1 VKRQKLKVW
10 TTSLVVR
17 VIRRRSFDLFSIA
30 HAIIAAIRAILGS
43 PANADEITSHA
54 TAIGVNGPACPHFVD
69 AAAECAPATSVARSH
84 SPRELRAV
92 IHIAG

>member
-10 TTSLVVR
+10 TASLVAR
-17 VIRRRSFDLFSIA
+17 VIRRRSLDFFSIV
-30 HAIIAAIRAILGS
+30 HAIVTAVRAILGS
-43 PANADEITSHA
+43 PAQAGEITSRV
-54 TAIGVNGPACPHFVD
+54 TAIGVYGPGCPSFTD
-69 AAAECAPATSVARSH
+69 AAVERAPAESGARTH